1 MDVIPLSLFVKLFIC
16 LFIYAMAKIGNL
28 DINLDKG
35 VTRTKNLT
43 ITVPEQVRLHFRFYF
58 PTRSTYVVSSELE
71 VEDLEKQRALSMP
84 LCNK

>member
-1 MDVIPLSLFVKLFIC
+1 MDVIPLSLFAKLFIC

-43 ITVPEQVRLHFRFYF
+43 ITVSEQVRLHFRFYF
-58 PTRSTYVVSSELE
+58 PTRHTY
-71 VEDLEKQRALSMP
+71 
-84 LCNK
+84 